1 MKKKVYS
8 GLAGLAALAVGTTL
22 QSASVERDVIEQE
35 YIGVEEP
42 CQDLSRVDQLTC
54 DLNEAGYDVN
64 SDTVQNLVKTLY
76 FEADPTMGQHEY
88 DSIATSI
95 RNQYDTARVWET
107 MDDKYPKG
115 NTIEQILD
123 KGAYYGNRG
132 NRPYFVHGDD
142 FKVLNMNQDRVD
154 MAVDAVYRTFMVDE
168 SELMHNAQLYK
179 HNGKSSKVWHNAHF
193 GNLENGDKPDIHCR
207 TEHVGKIAG
216 IEYTDTGEHTVESS
230 HTFYEITCDLNR
242 DGTYTPL
249 LQ

>member
-1 MKKKVYS
+1 MKKKLYT

-22 QSASVERDVIEQE
+22 HSASVERDVIEQE
-35 YIGVEEP
+35 YIGVQEP

-95 RNQYDTARVWET
+95 RNQYDTAPVWET
-107 MDDKYPKG
+107 MDDHYPKG
-115 NTIEQILD
+115 STIDEILE

-132 NRPYFVHGDD
+132 NQQYFQHTDD
-142 FKVLNMNQDRVD
+142 FKVLDMQQDRVD
-154 MAVDAVYRTFMVDE
+154 MAVDAVYRTFMVDR
-168 SELMHNAQLYK
+168 SELLHSAQVYK
-179 HNGKSSKVWHNAHF
+179 HNDKSSQVWHNREF
-193 GNLENGDKPDIHCR
+193 GYMQNGDERDIHCR

-216 IEYTDTGEHTVESS
+216 VEYKDTGDETVESS
-230 HTFYEITCDLNR
+230 HTFYEITCDMNGN
-242 DGTYTPL
+242 GTYTSL